1 MTDLRGPVLRLQ
13 LVIELSDDQL
23 LALCSLNRDLRI
35 ERNAEGELLLMP
47 PAGGEAGA
55 RESEINMQVR
65 IWAKRDRT
73 GTAFGSSTSF
83 QLPNGATRAPD
94 AA

>member
-1 MTDLRGPVLRLQ
+1 MQTTLQPVKSPADSPGWPLVLRLQ
-13 LVIELSDDQL
+13 FVIELSDDQL

-73 GTAFGSSTSF
+73 GTAFGSSTGF
-83 QLPNGATRAPD
+83 
-94 AA
+94 